1 MQRFVLLLV
10 WALFSLVLL
19 YLYILPSFALAG
31 FLVGLVLSL
40 PLLACTL
47 LVLWLDYQL
56 YLLVRKPL
64 AQEKER
70 LKQSLQDTNL
80 EWIAVVTEKFAL
92 ESSLPNTIWYP
103 RLTLR
108 RFNQLVLLFIFAS
121 LCFYSILG
129 AVCFLLRV
137 VSANA
142 QRST

>member
-10 WALFSLVLL
+10 WASFSLVLL
-19 YLYILPSFALAG
+19 YDYILPTFPLTG
-31 FLVGLVLSL
+31 FLVGFVLSL
-40 PLLACTL
+40 PLLAFTL

-70 LKQSLQDTNL
+70 LKDNDLD
-80 EWIAVVTEKFAL
+80 WIRFVTEKFAL
-92 ESSLPNTIWYP
+92 ESSLPITIWYP
-103 RLTLR
+103 RLSLR

-137 VSANA
+137 VAE
-142 QRST
+142 R